1 MPINPNPTN
10 DEPMPEGFQPYA
22 IIEEKYIK
30 SVTVPSR
37 DGTLMQ
43 TPSRYVEILIS
54 GSIGYD
60 FLPTDVA
67 TGSLA
72 YNLPEGT
79 LLFFDGNYWE
89 EVGSNGS
96 GGGGNIDDGGSG
108 GGLSM

>member
-30 SVTVPSR
+30 PMAVPSP
-37 DGTLMQ
+37 DGTIIQ
-43 TPSRYVEILIS
+43 TPSRYVEILLPNS
-54 GSIGYD
+54 MGFS

-72 YNLPEGT
+72 YILNEGD
-79 LLFFDGNYWE
+79 LLFFNGEYWDN
-89 EVGSNGS
+89 VGGNGS
-96 GGGGNIDDGGSG
+96 GGGGSGDGD
-108 GGLSM
+108 L